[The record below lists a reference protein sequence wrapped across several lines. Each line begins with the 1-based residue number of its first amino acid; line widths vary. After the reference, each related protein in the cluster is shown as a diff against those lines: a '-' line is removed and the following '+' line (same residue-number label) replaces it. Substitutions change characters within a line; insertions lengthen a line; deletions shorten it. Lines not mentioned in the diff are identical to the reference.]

1 MKLKTRI
8 TLTAVLLCAIP
19 LIITALIIKT
29 VAGQSAQSALEKVE
43 QQVLDSALEGQKRL
57 IEEYFADAQ
66 AQLLNMSQS
75 PQIADALGNFSEAA
89 GTFAS
94 DSGIFNRNQVA
105 SSVQQYLDREF
116 VPRYLA
122 NNPDQRTFD
131 SSQLLQGMDLY
142 SLALQQRYAVENR
155 HPTGEKHLLDDAG
168 DNSEYSYWHARYH
181 PYLRDFVKRFDLYD
195 LFLIDG
201 QTGKIVYSVYKEVDF
216 ATPLLN
222 GAFRDSGLAQV
233 FREVASSNRP
243 DAYAV
248 ADFAPF
254 LASYDTAAA
263 FMATP
268 VFIDGVNQG
277 ALVFQIPITKINQ
290 IMTYEGN
297 WQASGLGMSGD
308 TVLIGPDR
316 LLRSEARMMLES
328 PEEFVNGLNR
338 AGAVS
343 KSIIDEIALR
353 GTAVNLLPITNSRA
367 DAVMNGQRG
376 YGLFT
381 DLLGNQILSTY
392 APLDIEGLQWAILAE
407 MDETEAFASVRQL
420 NMTLWFYGLLVV
432 LIMTIIAALVAVFF
446 SKQLSMPIIKTA
458 EFIKTAADS
467 RDLTMRLEM
476 KRDDEI
482 GEMADAVNQM
492 LSNFQKSLNEVADA
506 SHHIAAASE
515 ETSVIT
521 TQLNQAIQENRM
533 QTDQV
538 ATAMTEMVST
548 VSEVS
553 RNTTETSVAASEV
566 QQQVSS
572 GTAAMQSSIGLIRQ
586 LESTIVDT
594 AGTIA
599 ELEQSSN
606 TISNVLNVINDIAE
620 QTNLLALNAAIE
632 AARAGDQGRGFAVV
646 ADEVRNL
653 ASRTQE
659 STGEISRMIER
670 LQQAAKQA
678 VTSMDQSKAQVVQ
691 SVEQVNLTGGSLE
704 TIRDMIN
711 TIGDMSNQVATAA
724 EEQSA
729 VAEEINRNIVRIND
743 MTVQSAEGTSQ
754 TSIASQ
760 NLAELAAKLTE
771 LVQRFKT

>member
-8 TLTAVLLCAIP
+8 TLTAVLLCAVP
-19 LIITALIIKT
+19 LIITSLIIKT
-29 VAGQSAQSALEKVE
+29 VASQSAQSALEKVE

-66 AQLLNMSQS
+66 AQLVNMSQS
-75 PQIADALGNFSEAA
+75 PLIADALGNLSEAA

-94 DSGIFNRNQVA
+94 DSSIFNRNQVA

-122 NNPDQRTFD
+122 NNPDQRAFD
-131 SSQLLQGMDLY
+131 TSQLLQGMDLN
-142 SLALQQRYAVENR
+142 SLALQQRYIVDNR

-195 LFLIDG
+195 LFLVDG
-201 QTGKIVYSVYKEVDF
+201 QTGKIVYSVYKEVDY
-216 ATPLLN
+216 ATSLLN
-222 GAFRDSGLAQV
+222 GALRDSGLAQV
-233 FREVASSNRP
+233 FREVANSNRP
-243 DAYAV
+243 DAYAIV
-248 ADFAPF
+248 DFAPN
-254 LASYDTAAA
+254 LASYDDTAA
-263 FMATP
+263 FMASP
-268 VFIDGVNQG
+268 IIVDGVNKG
-277 ALVFQIPITKINQ
+277 ALVFQIPITRINQ
-290 IMTYEGN
+290 IMTFDGN
-297 WQASGLGMSGD
+297 WQSSGLGMTGD
-308 TVLIGPDR
+308 TVIIGPDR
-316 LLRSEARMMLES
+316 LLRSEVREMLES
-328 PEEFVNGLNR
+328 PEEYITSLR
-338 AGAVS
+338 QAGQVS
-343 KSIIDEIALR
+343 ASVIDDIKRR
-353 GTAVNLLPITNSRA
+353 GTAVGLLQITNARA
-367 DAVMNGQRG
+367 EAVMAAQRG
-376 YGLFT
+376 YGIFT
-381 DLLGNQILSTY
+381 DLQGERILSTY
-392 APLDIEGLQWAILAE
+392 APLNINGLQWAILAE

-566 QQQVSS
+566 QQQVST
-572 GTAAMQSSIGLIRQ
+572 GTAAMQSSIGLIRH
-586 LESTIVDT
+586 LESTIIET